1 MRFNTEG
8 FTPSDEP
15 TTVAPINVTALNQ
28 ALDDFTEKKAEFNKL
43 KEQLIENFRQSLND
57 MAKEI
62 FTTIP
67 DLKAISWYQYT
78 PYFNDGD
85 ECRFRI
91 AEVVFYNFVPDRPF
105 RYAEQ
110 IDDDE
115 YPEGSWAYSEYSL
128 KESNLPKEVI
138 DFLSNFDTTINANRE
153 FIKEIFGDHSIVS
166 FTING
171 IEVSEYTDH
180 D

>member
-1 MRFNTEG
+1 MSAIAQLNDNLKAFEKQKK
-8 FTPSDEP
+8 DL
-15 TTVAPINVTALNQ
+15 IKNV
-28 ALDDFTEKKAEFNKL
+28 KKDLKSVL
-43 KEQLIENFRQSLND
+43 KELFS
-57 MAKEI
+57 
-62 FTTIP
+62 TIP
-67 DLKAISWYQYT
+67 EIKSIYWTQYS

>member
-8 FTPSDEP
+8 FTPSEQPKVVVPID
-15 TTVAPINVTALNQ
+15 VAPLNKALE
-28 ALDDFTEKKAEFNKL
+28 AFTEKKDDFNRLKAE
-43 KEQLIENFRQSLND
+43 LIENFRQSLND

-62 FTTIP
+62 FVTIP
-67 DLKAISWYQYT
+67 ELKAIAWYQYT

-85 ECRFRI
+85 ECTFRI
-91 AEVVFYNFVPDRPF
+91 REVVFYSFVPDRPF

-110 IDDDE
+110 IEEDE
-115 YPEGSWAYSEYSL
+115 YPEGSWAHSEYSL
-128 KESNLPKEVI
+128 KKSQLPKEVI
-138 DFLSNFDTTINANRE
+138 DFLSNFDTTINENSE

-166 FTING
+166 FTANG
-171 IEVSEYTDH
+171 IEISDYTDH